1 MATYRN
7 ISQHIATNG
16 CRRWGQLANP
26 LEFTGILIPVQFS
39 IDLVNLKMKLGH
51 KVHIMNLTGDSFQ

>member
-7 ISQHIATNG
+7 ISQQTAVEG
-16 CRRWGQLANP
+16 GGVGGGANP

-39 IDLVNLKMKLGH
+39 IDLANLKMKLGH